1 MILESI
7 FGSVLLVQPICKIE
21 TSAIYPYKVT
31 GKPKKTAEIARL
43 DNWFNHLEGGKKN
56 RRSWG

>member
-1 MILESI
+1 
-7 FGSVLLVQPICKIE
+7 GSVLLVQPICKIE